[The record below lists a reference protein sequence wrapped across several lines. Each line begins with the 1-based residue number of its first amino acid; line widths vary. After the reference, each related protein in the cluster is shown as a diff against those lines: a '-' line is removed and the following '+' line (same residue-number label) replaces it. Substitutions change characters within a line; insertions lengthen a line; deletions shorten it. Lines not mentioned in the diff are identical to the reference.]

1 MEIDL
6 TDSPSTT
13 SVSTPT
19 DGGLHLHKRRRT
31 DDPAFDRDDSS
42 RTDPE
47 GEETEVSAINPIG
60 INLVNQNA
68 IANGSES
75 SRAAVVLSEP
85 PQWQKV
91 IEKAVKAIVS
101 IRFSQVSAFDTEG
114 NDPHE
119 PHVALDDR
127 EKTAKLRLFVK
138 STPWRGL
145 LLFLRQRIPYHMY
158 TFFFFFFFFCWCKGA
173 QG

>member
-6 TDSPSTT
+6 TDSPSAT

-31 DDPAFDRDDSS
+31 DDPASDRDDISS

-47 GEETEVSAINPIG
+47 GD
-60 INLVNQNA
+60 
-68 IANGSES
+68 ES
-75 SRAAVVLSEP
+75 SHIHHPSLNGGLASINNPGAETTRTAVVLSEP
-85 PQWQKV
+85 PQWQRV

-114 NDPHE
+114 NNNF
-119 PHVALDDR
+119 AFWF
-127 EKTAKLRLFVK
+127 FVLIILAG
-138 STPWRGL
+138 RGGM
-145 LLFLRQRIPYHMY
+145 RGACDQHHIPS
-158 TFFFFFFFFCWCKGA
+158 F
-173 QG
+173 

>member
-6 TDSPSTT
+6 TDSPSAT

-31 DDPAFDRDDSS
+31 DDPVSDRDDIGL

-47 GEETEVSAINPIG
+47 GDDSSHIHHLPLNVGSATNNNNSG
-60 INLVNQNA
+60 A
-68 IANGSES
+68 ES
-75 SRAAVVLSEP
+75 TRTAVVLSEP
-85 PQWQKV
+85 PQWQRV

-114 NDPHE
+114 NYNSSFS
-119 PHVALDDR
+119 VLC
-127 EKTAKLRLFVK
+127 LFDACVLIIQAGR
-138 STPWRGL
+138 RGRRGRRGACDQQHHIASFCL
-145 LLFLRQRIPYHMY
+145 LLWQSWKLHRL
-158 TFFFFFFFFCWCKGA
+158 G
-173 QG
+173 

>member
-6 TDSPSTT
+6 TDSPSAT

-31 DDPAFDRDDSS
+31 DDPASDRDDLSS

-47 GEETEVSAINPIG
+47 GDDSHIHHPPLNGGSASNNNSGTEST
-60 INLVNQNA
+60 
-68 IANGSES
+68 
-75 SRAAVVLSEP
+75 RTTVVLSEP
-85 PQWQKV
+85 PQWQRV

-114 NDPHE
+114 NNNSSFSFYAIYGSC
-119 PHVALDDR
+119 VIILAG
-127 EKTAKLRLFVK
+127 KWV
-138 STPWRGL
+138 
-145 LLFLRQRIPYHMY
+145 
-158 TFFFFFFFFCWCKGA
+158 
-173 QG
+173 